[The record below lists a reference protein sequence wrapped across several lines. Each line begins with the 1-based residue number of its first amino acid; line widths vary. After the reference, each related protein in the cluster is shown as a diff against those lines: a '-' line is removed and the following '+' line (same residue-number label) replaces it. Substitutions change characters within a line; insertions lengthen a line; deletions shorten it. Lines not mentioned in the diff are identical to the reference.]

1 MLPSSTKEAAKAIWA
16 ANPALSAAAVQRRL
30 DARISLATLQKIRPQ
45 PRLMC
50 GEVDP
55 EPTRAVLR
63 ARAAELGFV
72 AFDGPSLPYGS
83 FVAIAKA
90 SRRRGHAVAPG
101 VVRHAWIYGVV
112 APPMELHRMGER
124 WLVVPLDGVGQPIQ
138 CSSIAELVA
147 RMGIAAAGRG
157 A

>member
-1 MLPSSTKEAAKAIWA
+1 MLPSTTKEAAKAIWA

-30 DARISLATLQKIRPQ
+30 DARISIATLQKLRPQ

-72 AFDGPSLPYGS
+72 GFDGPSLPYGA
-83 FVAIAKA
+83 VAAIARA
-90 SRRRGHAVAPG
+90 SRRRGYAISPST
-101 VVRHAWIYGVV
+101 
-112 APPMELHRMGER
+112 LHRAWEYGIRE
-124 WLVVPLDGVGQPIQ
+124 LDGWALCEPFF
-138 CSSIAELVA
+138 
-147 RMGIAAAGRG
+147 MGIAAVGRG